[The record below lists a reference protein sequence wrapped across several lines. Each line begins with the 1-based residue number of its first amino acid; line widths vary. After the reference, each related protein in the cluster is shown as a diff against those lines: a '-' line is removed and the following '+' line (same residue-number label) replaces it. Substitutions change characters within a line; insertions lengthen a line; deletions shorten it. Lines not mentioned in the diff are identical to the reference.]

1 MKKSALVLA
10 GGRGKRMG
18 SSISKQ
24 FIEINNKP
32 IIYYTLKAFKEFKDI
47 DEIIVVLPEDEIEYF
62 KENIINKYDL
72 KIDKIVE
79 GGKERQDSVYNGLKS
94 LKDCEIVLIHDGAR
108 PFVSKDIVR
117 KGIGFAK
124 KFGACAPGVIPKD
137 TIKIKQK
144 NNFSKQTPNR
154 DDLCAV
160 QTPQCFNYDL
170 IMKCHEK
177 IKQKNITVTD
187 DTMVV
192 ECFEEKVYLFDGEY
206 TNIKITTPEDLIL
219 AEWMIKQKDKSL

>member
-47 DEIIVVLPEDEIEYF
+47 DEIIVVLPEDEIKYF

-94 LKDCEIVLIHDGAR
+94 LKDCEIVL
-108 PFVSKDIVR
+108 
-117 KGIGFAK
+117 
-124 KFGACAPGVIPKD
+124 
-137 TIKIKQK
+137 
-144 NNFSKQTPNR
+144 
-154 DDLCAV
+154 
-160 QTPQCFNYDL
+160 
-170 IMKCHEK
+170 
-177 IKQKNITVTD
+177 
-187 DTMVV
+187 
-192 ECFEEKVYLFDGEY
+192 
-206 TNIKITTPEDLIL
+206 
-219 AEWMIKQKDKSL
+219 